1 MSPHSSAV
9 GIPASPESL
18 ADGMETVAC
27 NLCGQAG
34 TRPFM
39 RRENMDVV
47 QCVGCALVY
56 VSPRLGPQALHAH
69 YNSGES
75 SRTQYYLDVEVADR
89 KSFAEVLE
97 MAERLLPAKGRV
109 LDVGPNIGTCLAL
122 ARERG
127 WQTCGIEINEGA
139 ARYCRETRGLDV
151 IAGILE
157 DHTYPADHFDLVLLG
172 DVIEHVPDPLL
183 VLKRVQKVL
192 KPGGLVMIS
201 TPDIAGWA
209 GRVLQVKPKEHIYYF
224 SPATMA
230 AMLEKVS
237 LEVVK
242 VDPLDRYHNLTAMV
256 HSTTFGGLFQLLAP
270 VFRLAHKVL
279 GDVVVKLPLKENL
292 LAVARKPRTA
302 AVS

>member
-1 MSPHSSAV
+1 M
-9 GIPASPESL
+9 PATTGVR

-27 NLCGQAG
+27 NLCGHG
-34 TRPFM
+34 KTRPFM
-39 RRENMDVV
+39 RREDMDVV
-47 QCVGCALVY
+47 QCLGCDLVY
-56 VSPRLGPQALHAH
+56 VSPRLGPEALHAH

-89 KSFAEVLE
+89 KSFAEVLDL
-97 MAERLLPAKGRV
+97 AERLLPKKGRV

-127 WQTCGIEINEGA
+127 WSTHGIEINEGA

-157 DHTYPADHFDLVLLG
+157 DDTYPADHFDLVLLG

-183 VLKRVQKVL
+183 VLRQVQKVL

-209 GRVLQVKPKEHIYYF
+209 GQFLQVKPKEHIYYF
-224 SPATMA
+224 SPATMT

-237 LEVVK
+237 LQVLR

-270 VFRLAHKVL
+270 VFRLAHAVL

-292 LAVARKPRTA
+292 LAVARKPVTA
-302 AVS
+302 SVP